1 MSTIKTLRTDVAIVG
16 GGIVG
21 SSAALAL
28 RQMGIG
34 VALLERDLC
43 GSRSSGVNFG
53 GVRRQG
59 RQLSQLPLAQRAHR
73 IWGGLSSLLDT
84 DGEYVRSGHFK
95 IARSESDMAS
105 LENYRT
111 KSLDFDLGL
120 ELISDARLRERCPW
134 LGARAVGG
142 SLCVEDGQA
151 NPRLVSPAFALA
163 ARRAGAQ
170 VFERHAVDEVAHD
183 GAMFMLRS
191 GNALEVHAP
200 VLLNCAG
207 AWSGPIA
214 TQFDE
219 AVPLRSG
226 NPVMVV
232 TEPMPHF
239 MDWSL
244 GVEGG
249 GIYGRQVAR
258 GNLVLGGGVGIA
270 VDADRARVGSD
281 AIATLAAQAIEL
293 LPALRHAHF
302 IRTWSGT
309 EGYLPDRQ
317 PVLGPSRTT
326 PGLFHGFGFSGAGS
340 RSVRLPAKC
349 WPSSCAMGTAA
360 RRSTPSRSTASSQ
373 KHKPS
378 RPPPPPERKTPCP
391 VFRRPS
397 SPFAGPCSG
406 RRRFPCWWLAARPAH
421 RPRRSTSA

>member
-1 MSTIKTLRTDVAIVG
+1 MSSIKTLRTDVAIVG

-59 RQLSQLPLAQRAHR
+59 RPLSQLPLAQRAHR
-73 IWGGLSSLLDT
+73 VWGRLPSLIGT
-84 DGEYVRSGHFK
+84 DGEYLRSGHFK

-105 LENYRT
+105 LERYRSQ
-111 KSLDFDLGL
+111 SLDFDLGL

-163 ARRAGAQ
+163 AQRAGAQ

-214 TQFDE
+214 ARFDE

-258 GNLVLGGGVGIA
+258 GNLVLGGGAGIA
-270 VDADRARVGSD
+270 VDADRARAGSD

-309 EGYLPDRQ
+309 EGYLPDRE

-326 PGLFHGFGFSGAGS
+326 PGLFHGFGFSGAGFQIGPAAGEVLAELVRDG
-340 RSVRLPAKC
+340 RS
-349 WPSSCAMGTAA
+349 
-360 RRSTPSRSTASSQ
+360 STPIQAFSIERFFAEEPTT
-373 KHKPS
+373 PT
-378 RPPPPPERKTPCP
+378 PP
-391 VFRRPS
+391 
-397 SPFAGPCSG
+397 
-406 RRRFPCWWLAARPAH
+406 
-421 RPRRSTSA
+421 